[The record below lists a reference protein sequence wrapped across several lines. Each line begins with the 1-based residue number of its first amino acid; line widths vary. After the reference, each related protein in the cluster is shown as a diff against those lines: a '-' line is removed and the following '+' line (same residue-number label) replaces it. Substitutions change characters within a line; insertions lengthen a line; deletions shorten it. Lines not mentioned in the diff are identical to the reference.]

1 MYTRYKMILDLLLLI
16 TMDWLTFYE
25 AKSAKAGIS
34 NIVLF
39 FEKWCLKNIWKFI
52 EILSINAFHNL
63 LITYQIK

>member
-39 FEKWCLKNIWKFI
+39 LKNGV
-52 EILSINAFHNL
+52 
-63 LITYQIK
+63 